1 MWNLV
6 QIRCSGE
13 TPCVL
18 IGSQLVWLLFKTS
31 EVFRRLEKHFYQMV
45 LNWLTS
51 VSHVNIHR
59 TKNKIC
65 LGNVWILSIKKFCDI
80 CTSEVCCYCFQCDQQ
95 CFLTW
100 RFLQFLPV
108 ILTFFV
114 FCESL
119 TLNLMKIIPRG
130 VRKWGFSMR
139 IITLLCCFTTSEVKE
154 CYICRRTAQPKNINY
169 SR

>member
-1 MWNLV
+1 MGLIKNTSLRSSWRWSRLLLFPGALCANLAFMWNLV
-6 QIRCSGE
+6 QVRCSGE
-13 TPCVL
+13 APRVL

-31 EVFRRLEKHFYQMV
+31 EVFRWLEKHFYQMV

-80 CTSEVCCYCFQCDQQ
+80 CTSEVCWYCFQCDQQ

-119 TLNLMKIIPRG
+119 TLNLM
-130 VRKWGFSMR
+130 
-139 IITLLCCFTTSEVKE
+139 TTQGALGNEDLAWE
-154 CYICRRTAQPKNINY
+154 
-169 SR
+169 